1 MTILDAA
8 RDGMNPDIRPQDD
21 LFGHVNGRWL
31 DETEIPSDKSSW
43 GAFIALADAAE
54 QQVRDIIT
62 ELADRPRRRARRG
75 RAQGRRPLRLLHGHR
90 DHRGQGPQPVQGL
103 LDRAHRVSD
112 LTELAA
118 FLGMFER
125 IGGPGLFGSYITP
138 DRGDASKN
146 IVYLAQGGLGLPDE
160 SYYRDEKFAEIRE
173 KYVAYLTTLLTL
185 SGHDDPAAAAAAVL
199 AYETRLA
206 EGHWEAAETRDVQ
219 KTTNH
224 KSLEELVELCPA
236 FDWVTYVTG
245 LGGTEETLRT
255 TIVMQPDFFSHLST
269 VLEETPIEAWR
280 DILHVRIIRSSA
292 PYLPDEFVAGQLRLL
307 RPHPQRHPGA
317 AGPLEARRRLRRG
330 RASARRSA
338 RSTSPATSRRRPSR

>member
-1 MTILDAA
+1 MVDRVTILDAA

-62 ELADRPRRRARRG
+62 ELADRPADELASDEQSDARKVG
-75 RAQGRRPLRLLHGHR
+75 DLYASFMDTETIQAKGLA
-90 DHRGQGPQPVQGL
+90 PVQGL
-103 LDRAHRVSD
+103 LDRAHSVTD

-160 SYYRDEKFAEIRE
+160 SYYREDKFAEIRS
-173 KYVAYLTTLLTL
+173 KYANT
-185 SGHDDPAAAAAAVL
+185 
-199 AYETRLA
+199 
-206 EGHWEAAETRDVQ
+206 
-219 KTTNH
+219 
-224 KSLEELVELCPA
+224 
-236 FDWVTYVTG
+236 
-245 LGGTEETLRT
+245 
-255 TIVMQPDFFSHLST
+255 
-269 VLEETPIEAWR
+269 
-280 DILHVRIIRSSA
+280 
-292 PYLPDEFVAGQLRLL
+292 
-307 RPHPQRHPGA
+307 
-317 AGPLEARRRLRRG
+317 
-330 RASARRSA
+330 
-338 RSTSPATSRRRPSR
+338 

>member
-54 QQVRDIIT
+54 QQVRDIII
-62 ELADRPRRRARRG
+62 ELADRPADELDEDERKIGDLYASFMDTETIAAKG
-75 RAQGRRPLRLLHGHR
+75 L
-90 DHRGQGPQPVQGL
+90 QPVQGL
-103 LDRAHRVSD
+103 LDQAHRVSD
-112 LTELAA
+112 LTGLAA

-160 SYYRDEKFAEIRE
+160 SYYRDDKFAEIRE
-173 KYVAYLTTLLTL
+173 KYLAYLTTLLRL
-185 SGHDDPAAAAAAVL
+185 SEHDDPEGAAARVL

-224 KSLEELVELCPA
+224 KSLEELRE
-236 FDWVTYVTG
+236 
-245 LGGTEETLRT
+245 
-255 TIVMQPDFFSHLST
+255 
-269 VLEETPIEAWR
+269 
-280 DILHVRIIRSSA
+280 
-292 PYLPDEFVAGQLRLL
+292 
-307 RPHPQRHPGA
+307 
-317 AGPLEARRRLRRG
+317 
-330 RASARRSA
+330 
-338 RSTSPATSRRRPSR
+338 